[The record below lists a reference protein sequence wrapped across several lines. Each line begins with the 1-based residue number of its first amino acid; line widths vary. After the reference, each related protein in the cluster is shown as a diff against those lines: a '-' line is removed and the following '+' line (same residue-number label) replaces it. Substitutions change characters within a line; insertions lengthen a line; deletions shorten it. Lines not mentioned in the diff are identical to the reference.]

1 VEERVEDRDVL
12 GYLREQRAAGEV
24 RRLVR
29 AGVGVRENTWSLPL
43 TSATDQ
49 RLIDEVLAW
58 VSDVT
63 ASMARPNGIDHVS
76 MALSLRDASGRVR
89 TATTLGIRPLREY
102 LGEPGRAA
110 LARFLADAR
119 LVAPEGGLLRVV
131 IVSMGELLLA
141 FERAA

>member
-1 VEERVEDRDVL
+1 ML

-24 RRLVR
+24 RRLVQ
-29 AGVGVRENTWSLPL
+29 AGVGVREGTWSLPL
-43 TSATDQ
+43 TDKSDA
-49 RLIDEVLAW
+49 RLIDDVLAW
-58 VSDVT
+58 VSQVT
-63 ASMARPNGIDHVS
+63 ASMARPHGIDHVS

-89 TATTLGIRPLREY
+89 TATSLGIRPLSEY

-131 IVSMGELLLA
+131 VLSMGELLLA
-141 FERAA
+141 FEQAA